1 LSSILKEETN
11 IPRNLYFIQ
20 NVDTDAFGYE
30 WTEHPFSLFEPN
42 AEALT
47 GFNMRKGNKAEY
59 VVAMKDHLND
69 TWVEENT
76 LTATNDNTIF
86 ILDAMAFVHQ
96 NQDSGCSSFSDL
108 QRGF

>member
-1 LSSILKEETN
+1 
-11 IPRNLYFIQ
+11 
-20 NVDTDAFGYE
+20 VDTDAFGYK
-30 WTEHPFSLFEPN
+30 WTEHPSSLFEPN

-76 LTATNDNTIF
+76 QTATNDNTIF

>member
-1 LSSILKEETN
+1 MSSILKEEAN
-11 IPRNLYFIQ
+11 ILRNVYFIQ

-30 WTEHPFSLFEPN
+30 WTEHPSSFFELN

-69 TWVEENT
+69 TWVEEDT
-76 LTATNDNTIF
+76 LTATNDNNF
-86 ILDAMAFVHQ
+86 Y
-96 NQDSGCSSFSDL
+96 C
-108 QRGF
+108 